1 MIPISR
7 CLHLHV
13 WGVIIVGILGTGLI
27 LWWVGIEYAATIIGW
42 GLAMF
47 WTSALLLEGTALGAE
62 RWFAGRT
69 VSRTFCVLSLLFLG
83 VALLSHF
90 PLMYISVLILNEV
103 PWWLEVT
110 KPVYIEINFGGGYDG
125 YVKGAILYVVQ
136 WILFVACLL
145 AIRKLFRS
153 DKSQQERLGRG
164 FLILLVL
171 FAFATAVPVLNV
183 MEQIMK
189 ALGMTVTGAFY
200 LHSRLNVEFSLAV
213 LTLMFCVQLWFLV
226 AWIPKANLRRVMTVM
241 LPTLL
246 VWASPFVFGVL
257 RFGVTSAQIV
267 QMEDAYVGVT
277 LSIPLLSWGIF
288 LTLERITRPDSLTGA
303 GG

>member
-1 MIPISR
+1 MISISR
-7 CLHLHV
+7 YLRLHV
-13 WGVIIVGILGTGLI
+13 WGVLILGILSTGFI
-27 LWWVGIEYAATIIGW
+27 LWAVGLEYTATIVGW

-90 PLMYISVLILNEV
+90 PLMYITASILNESR
-103 PWWLEVT
+103 WWLEYT
-110 KPVYIEINFGGGYDG
+110 KPVYIELNFGGGYDG
-125 YVKGAILYVVQ
+125 YLKGALLYVVQ
-136 WILFVACLL
+136 WMFLVACLL

-153 DKSQQERLGRG
+153 DKSQQQRLGRG
-164 FLILLVL
+164 FLILLML
-171 FAFATAVPVLNV
+171 FAFGTAVPVLNV

-200 LHSRLNVEFSLAV
+200 LHSRLNVEFSSAA
-213 LTLMFCVQLWFLV
+213 LTLMFCVQLWFLT
-226 AWIPKANLRRVMTVM
+226 AWIPKANIRRVMTVM

-288 LTLERITRPDSLTGA
+288 LILERITRPDSLTGV